1 MFNLFRKSLPFI
13 EVIHYS
19 VYFKTIDG
27 NTHQYTHFRY
37 ADPVQLNCS
46 IPEYLMC
53 LVKNDGYFQ
62 DDNDLMYPL
71 QNVIQIEWKE
81 DARQIVKQS
90 SDSWTVFY

>member
-37 ADPVQLNCS
+37 ADPAQLNCS

-53 LVKNDGYFQ
+53 LIKNDGYFQ

-81 DARQIVKQS
+81 DDRQTVKES
-90 SDSWTVFY
+90 SNSWAVFY

>member
-27 NTHQYTHFRY
+27 NTHQFTHFRY
-37 ADPVQLNCS
+37 ADPIQLNCS

-81 DARQIVKQS
+81 DDRKTVKQS

>member
-27 NTHQYTHFRY
+27 NTHQFTHFRY

-53 LVKNDGYFQ
+53 LVKKDGYFQ
-62 DDNDLMYPL
+62 DDNNLMYPL

-81 DARQIVKQS
+81 DDRKTVKQS

>member
-81 DARQIVKQS
+81 DDRQTVKQS

>member
-81 DARQIVKQS
+81 DDRKTVKQS
-90 SDSWTVFY
+90 SNSWAVFY